1 VADAQIIPAIKF
13 TSDRAFFGKI
23 PWLWNFITTG
33 CILSGERKRVEGVAL
48 KLLERIKTRSEPI
61 VFHPAVFIGGFVCL
75 GFLFALQSWVSY
87 RTMNYKVS
95 LVLLMEGWGAQYLI
109 WGVLCWLFW
118 LWLGP
123 RIQQATL
130 PWILS
135 CVVPLSIV
143 VSIGEEMIWVL
154 CFPGWPM
161 ERKHL
166 TYWQKVQFQL
176 DAEFIDNM
184 LVFWCT
190 FFLIRGV
197 GYYQKYREK
206 EHAAAQLEIEVV
218 QAQMR
223 ALRMQLNPHFLFNT
237 LNGISSLMRN
247 DVAGAD
253 TMLEQLS
260 SLLRITLERG
270 EIQLIPLSDEMEFV
284 EMYLAIQHQRYA
296 GRVSEQVRVEP
307 ELHDALVPAMILQ
320 PIIENAYTHG
330 LSLLERD
337 GLLTVEARREGSLV
351 RLTVRNNGVGLHP
364 EFTRSA
370 PGQGV
375 GLTNVRNRLQLH
387 YGDEQCFFLDTAG
400 GNTVMA
406 TIMLPLQFSKSP
418 TLKLAGYGA

>member
-1 VADAQIIPAIKF
+1 
-13 TSDRAFFGKI
+13 
-23 PWLWNFITTG
+23 
-33 CILSGERKRVEGVAL
+33 
-48 KLLERIKTRSEPI
+48 
-61 VFHPAVFIGGFVCL
+61 
-75 GFLFALQSWVSY
+75 
-87 RTMNYKVS
+87 MNYNVS
-95 LVLLMEGWGAQYLI
+95 LMLLMEGWGAQYLI

-135 CVVPLSIV
+135 CAVPLSIA
-143 VSIGEEMIWVL
+143 VSIGEEMIWVF

-161 ERKHL
+161 KRAPM
-166 TYWQKVQFQL
+166 TYWQRLQFEL
-176 DAEFIDNM
+176 DGEFLDNM

-237 LNGISSLMRN
+237 LNGISSLMRT

-253 TMLEQLS
+253 TMLEELS

-270 EIQLIPLSDEMEFV
+270 ETQLIPLSDEMEFV

-296 GRVSEQVRVEP
+296 GRVIEQVRVEP

-320 PIIENAYTHG
+320 PVIENAYTHG
-330 LSLLERD
+330 LSLLERN

-375 GLTNVRNRLQLH
+375 GLANVRNRLQLH

-400 GNTVMA
+400 ENTVMA

>member
-1 VADAQIIPAIKF
+1 M
-13 TSDRAFFGKI
+13 
-23 PWLWNFITTG
+23 
-33 CILSGERKRVEGVAL
+33 
-48 KLLERIKTRSEPI
+48 RSQPI

-75 GFLFALQSWVSY
+75 GFLFALQSWVSA
-87 RTMNYKVS
+87 RTMNYKIN
-95 LVLLMEGWGAQYLI
+95 LALLMEAWGAQYLI
-109 WGVLCWLFW
+109 WGVICWLFW

-123 RIQQATL
+123 RIQQAEL
-130 PWILS
+130 PGILMG
-135 CVVPLSIV
+135 VLPLSIAV
-143 VSIGEEMIWVL
+143 TIGEEMIWVL
-154 CFPGWPM
+154 CFPGWPLDH
-161 ERKHL
+161 KSL
-166 TYWQKVQFQL
+166 SYWQKVQFQL
-176 DAEFIDNM
+176 DAEFVDSM

-218 QAQMR
+218 HAQMR

-237 LNGISSLMRN
+237 LNGISSLMRI

-296 GRVSEQVRVEP
+296 GRVSERVCVEP

-330 LSLLERD
+330 LSLLERN
-337 GLLTVEARREGSLV
+337 GLLTIEARRESGLV

-364 EFTRSA
+364 EFTRSV

-375 GLTNVRNRLQLH
+375 GLANVRNRLQLH
-387 YGDEQCFFLDTAG
+387 YGDDQCFFLDAAG
-400 GNTVMA
+400 ENTVMA
-406 TIMLPLQFSKSP
+406 TIMLPLQFAKSP

>member
-1 VADAQIIPAIKF
+1 
-13 TSDRAFFGKI
+13 
-23 PWLWNFITTG
+23 
-33 CILSGERKRVEGVAL
+33 
-48 KLLERIKTRSEPI
+48 LERVKSRSQPI

-87 RTMNYKVS
+87 RTMNYKIS
-95 LVLLMEGWGAQYLI
+95 LVLLMEAWGVQFLI
-109 WGVLCWLFW
+109 WGVICWLFW

-123 RIQQATL
+123 RIQQAEL
-130 PWILS
+130 PGMLMG
-135 CVVPLSIV
+135 VLPLSIAV
-143 VSIGEEMIWVL
+143 TIGEEMIWVL

-161 ERKHL
+161 ERKHMS
-166 TYWQKVQFQL
+166 YWQKVQFQL
-176 DAEFIDNM
+176 DAEFVDNM

-218 QAQMR
+218 HAQMR

-237 LNGISSLMRN
+237 LNGISSLMRV
-247 DVAGAD
+247 DIAGAD

-296 GRVSEQVRVEP
+296 GRVCEKVRVEP

-320 PIIENAYTHG
+320 PILENAYTHG
-330 LSLLERD
+330 LSLLDRN
-337 GLLTVEARREGSLV
+337 GILAIEARREGGLV
-351 RLTVRNNGVGLHP
+351 RLTVRNTGVGLNP
-364 EFTRSA
+364 EFTRTS

-375 GLTNVRNRLQLH
+375 GLANVKNRLQLH
-387 YGDEQCFFLDTAG
+387 YGEDQCFFLDAVSAD
-400 GNTVMA
+400 TVMV
-406 TIMLPLQFSKSP
+406 TIMLPLQFAASP
-418 TLKLAGYGA
+418 TRKLTGYGV